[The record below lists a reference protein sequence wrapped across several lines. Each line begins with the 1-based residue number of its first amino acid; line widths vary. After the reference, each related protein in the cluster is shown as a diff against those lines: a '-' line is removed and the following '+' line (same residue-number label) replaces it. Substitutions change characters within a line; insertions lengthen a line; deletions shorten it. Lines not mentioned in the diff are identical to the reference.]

1 MKRLFLVLAALAAV
15 LATPLTASA
24 QAAPTALLYNDG
36 TAELQPAY
44 DAFAD
49 QLSRQGSLVSTTV
62 DAGEFSAALATGG
75 FGVYGA
81 FGADAALLDSW
92 LAQAPTNSHFLRVTL
107 APDGDLDTEYVS
119 FLSPTSMLGAS
130 TGRRV
135 VGTTVGG
142 PLTITKV
149 EEYSTRTADGRPAQ
163 PVSETPAAAALGA
176 TPSTDALRTA
186 TAAAALGWPWDG
198 IVEAIGDLI
207 SGWIDDILE
216 WLQCVGACAAGC
228 VDTFLDAIPEGV
240 EVEITVEVQTTP
252 PGVKT
257 SIKVKATGQAAVKV
271 MRAYAEM
278 IACLGNC
285 VANCSGAAGD

>member
-1 MKRLFLVLAALAAV
+1 MKRLLFPLIALAAV
-15 LATPLTASA
+15 LATPLPVSA
-24 QAAPTALLYNDG
+24 QTAPEALLYNDG
-36 TAELQPAY
+36 TAELQAAF

-49 QLSRQGSLVSTTV
+49 QLGRQGSLVSTTT
-62 DAGEFSAALATGG
+62 DAAEFSAAVASGDY
-75 FGVYGA
+75 GVYGA

-119 FLSPTSMLGAS
+119 FLSPTSALGAS

-135 VGTTVGG
+135 VGTSVGG
-142 PLTITKV
+142 PLTITEV

-163 PVSETPAAAALGA
+163 PVSESPTAALGA
-176 TPSTDALRTA
+176 PPSADGLRTA

-198 IVEAIGDLI
+198 IVEAIGELV

-228 VDTFLDAIPEGV
+228 VDAFLDAIPEGV

-257 SIKVKATGQAAVKV
+257 SITVKATGQAAVAV

-285 VANCSGAAGD
+285 VANCSGAAGN